1 MSSPF
6 AFETASASHVGKV
19 REVNEDSL
27 IARPEIGLWAVAD
40 GMGGHGGGDVASA
53 AVVAALGTMEGS
65 DSAARLLAEFVDRM
79 IRVNADLRALA
90 RARATQVIGTTI
102 AAILIH
108 GAHYACVW
116 CGDSRA
122 YRLRDSALTQISRD
136 HSEVQDLVDRG
147 ILEPGEAKR
156 WPRRNVITRALGVAD
171 QAALEIGDG
180 PIMAGD
186 RFLLCSDGL
195 TTHVDD
201 GGDRRSARRGRP
213 AKGLRPPHIAH
224 LAGAAPRIMSASSSS
239 LANTRRAPFRADP
252 SWGSETMASIVPDRG
267 IGA

>member
-1 MSSPF
+1 M
-6 AFETASASHVGKV
+6 
-19 REVNEDSL
+19 
-27 IARPEIGLWAVAD
+27 
-40 GMGGHGGGDVASA
+40 
-53 AVVAALGTMEGS
+53 AALRTMEGS
-65 DSAARLLAEFVDRM
+65 DSAAQLLAEFEDR
-79 IRVNADLRALA
+79 IIGVNADLRALA
-90 RARATQVIGTTI
+90 KARATQVIGTTI
-102 AAILIH
+102 AAMLIH
-108 GAHYACVW
+108 GVHYACVW

-122 YRLRDSALTQISRD
+122 YLLREGALTQISRD

-195 TTHVDD
+195 TAHVDD
-201 GGDRRSARRGRP
+201 SEIAALLGAGDPQKACARLISLTLQRG
-213 AKGLRPPHIAH
+213 ASDNVSVIVIACEYE
-224 LAGAAPRIMSASSSS
+224 
-239 LANTRRAPFRADP
+239 TRTIRADP
-252 SWGSETMASIVPDRG
+252 SWQPETMAGIVPDRG